1 MNTDSLNELERGI
14 ADTSHYPL
22 LRLLPPVNRM
32 LSMRRNKKIQRFV
45 IV

>member
-22 LRLLPPVNRM
+22 LRLTAPGEPDA
-32 LSMRRNKKIQRFV
+32 IDEA
-45 IV
+45 